1 MNRIQRC
8 SRPTM
13 WLTSLLM
20 GALLAA
26 CGGGTDVNTKAF
38 SAATMDSSTAASAP
52 TQVSSSPSD
61 GATNVSTSTNAS
73 NNVISGTVL
82 KARFSEAMDPSTL
95 NSSPAATQLTFTLKE
110 STGNDVPG
118 TVAMNAANTVAS
130 FTPSAAALLPNTR
143 YTATISTAAK
153 SAGGTAMDAATVW
166 SFTTSAIAFTA
177 QAPVD
182 LGSAGNFVILAKSG
196 ISTVPNSVL
205 TGDIGVSPIAGTAFT
220 GFSETTDASATFAKS
235 PQVVGKMYAAD
246 YAMPTPG
253 TMTSA
258 IGDLEIAYRDAAG
271 RSLPDFT
278 ELGDG
283 QIGGLT
289 LAPGLYKWG
298 TNVSIASDVT
308 LSGGPNDIWIFQISG
323 NIEQAAATRVTLAGG
338 ALPSNV
344 FWQSTGATAI
354 GQAAHFEG
362 VLLSRTLIAL
372 KTGASANGRLL
383 AQTAV
388 TLDQNTVTQ
397 PAQ

>member
-1 MNRIQRC
+1 
-8 SRPTM
+8 M

-26 CGGGTDVNTKAF
+26 CGGGTDANTQAF
-38 SAATMDSSTAASAP
+38 SAATMAASTSASAP
-52 TQVSSSPSD
+52 TQRSSNPSD
-61 GATNVSTSTNAS
+61 GATNVSTSTNAN
-73 NNVISGTVL
+73 NNVITGTVVQ
-82 KARFSEAMDPSTL
+82 ARFSEAMDASTL
-95 NSSPAATQLTFTLKE
+95 NSSPAATQRTFTLKE

-130 FTPSAAALLPNTR
+130 FTPSAAALLPNTI

-153 SAGGTAMDAATVW
+153 SAGGTAMDAAAVW
-166 SFTTSAIAFTA
+166 SFTTSAIPYTA
-177 QAPVD
+177 QAQVG

-220 GFSETTDASATFAKS
+220 GFSETVDASATFS
-235 PQVVGKMYAAD
+235 RSQQVAGKMYAAD
-246 YAMPTPG
+246 YATPTPSI
-253 TMTSA
+253 MTGA
-258 IGDLEIAYRDAAG
+258 IGDMEIAYRDAAG
-271 RSLPDFT
+271 RNLPDFT
-278 ELGDG
+278 ELGNG

-298 TNVSIASDVT
+298 TDVSIATDVT
-308 LSGGPNDIWIFQISG
+308 LSGGPNDIWIFQIAG
-323 NIEQAAATRVTLAGG
+323 NIAQAPATRVTLAGG
-338 ALPSNV
+338 ALPSNI
-344 FWQSTGATAI
+344 FWQSTGAAEI
-354 GQAAHFEG
+354 GQSAHFEG

-397 PAQ
+397 PAK